1 MPRDAALLAASSD
14 GERRLLPL
22 CQSDA
27 GGQCFLR
34 RAWSVI
40 SDPTSK
46 FQEKNMQFIDL
57 AAQRERIGER
67 LAAAIDRVVESGQYI
82 LGPQVA
88 EFERKLA
95 EYVGVKHAVA
105 CANGTDALL
114 LPLYASGIGPGDAV
128 FVPSFTFAATAE
140 VVALAKAEP
149 VFVDVD
155 ADTYN
160 IDIASLEAAIAMIKA
175 EGRLKPRAIIPVDLF
190 GLGADYAAVAKI
202 AQREGL
208 LVIEDAAQ
216 ATGGSIDGRMCGAF
230 GDVAGTSFYPA
241 KPLGCYGDGGA
252 MFTNDDELAAKL
264 RSFAFH
270 GKGETQYDNI
280 HVGLNSRL
288 DTLQAAILIE
298 KLAIL
303 EDEMIARQTVAKRYS
318 GGLADIVKVPVVGEG
333 RRSAWAQYAIETAHR
348 DALKAHLHSKDI
360 PSVVYYAKPLHEQV
374 AYRHYRQ
381 APGGLPVSETLP
393 KHILCLPMHP
403 YLTNGDQ
410 DRIIDAIRSFLE
422 GQSSQAAE

>member
-1 MPRDAALLAASSD
+1 
-14 GERRLLPL
+14 
-22 CQSDA
+22 
-27 GGQCFLR
+27 
-34 RAWSVI
+34 
-40 SDPTSK
+40 
-46 FQEKNMQFIDL
+46 MQFIDL
-57 AAQRERIGER
+57 GAQRERIRDR
-67 LAAAIDRVVESGQYI
+67 LAAAINRVVDGGKYI
-82 LGPQVA
+82 LGPEVG
-88 EFERKLA
+88 EFEKKLA
-95 EYVGVKHAVA
+95 DYVGVKNVVA

-114 LPLYASGIGPGDAV
+114 LPLYASGIGPSDAV

-160 IDIASLEAAIAMIKA
+160 IDIASLEAAIAMVKA

-190 GLGADYAAVAKI
+190 GLGADYAAIGRI
-202 AQREGL
+202 AEREGL
-208 LVIEDAAQ
+208 LVIADAAQ
-216 ATGGSIDGRMCGAF
+216 AMGGSVDGKMCGAF

-252 MFTNDDELAAKL
+252 MFTNDDALAERL

-318 GGLADIVKVPVVGEG
+318 EGLGDIVKVPAVAKGS
-333 RRSAWAQYAIETAHR
+333 RSAWAQYAIETSHR
-348 DALKAHLHSKDI
+348 DALKTHLQGKEI
-360 PSVVYYAKPLHEQV
+360 PSVIYYVKPLHQQM
-374 AYRHYRQ
+374 AYKDFPQ

-403 YLTNGDQ
+403 YLTKSDQ
-410 DRIIDAIRSFLE
+410 DRIIDTTRIFLQ
-422 GQSSQAAE
+422 GQSQAAAE

>member
-1 MPRDAALLAASSD
+1 
-14 GERRLLPL
+14 
-22 CQSDA
+22 
-27 GGQCFLR
+27 
-34 RAWSVI
+34 
-40 SDPTSK
+40 
-46 FQEKNMQFIDL
+46 MQFIDL
-57 AAQRERIGER
+57 GTQRERIGDR
-67 LAAAIDRVVESGQYI
+67 LAAAINRVVDGGKYI
-82 LGPQVA
+82 LGPEVG

-95 EYVGVKHAVA
+95 DYIGVKHAVA

-160 IDIASLEAAIAMIKA
+160 IDIASLEAAIAMVKA

-190 GLGADYAAVAKI
+190 GLGADYAALEKI
-202 AQREGL
+202 AEREGL

-216 ATGGSIDGRMCGAF
+216 AIGGSIGGKMCGAF

-252 MFTNDDELAAKL
+252 MFTNDDAFAERL

-318 GGLADIVKVPVVGEG
+318 EGLGDIAKVPVVADGS
-333 RRSAWAQYAIETAHR
+333 RSAWAQYAIETSHR
-348 DALKAHLHSKDI
+348 DALKTHLQAKEI
-360 PSVVYYAKPLHEQV
+360 PSVIYYVKPLHSQV
-374 AYRHYRQ
+374 AYRDFPQ
-381 APGGLPVSETLP
+381 APGGLPVSESLP

-403 YLTNGDQ
+403 YLAKTDQ
-410 DRIIDAIRSFLE
+410 DRIIETIRSFLE
-422 GQSSQAAE
+422 GQSSQAAAE